1 MRREYIVACLSVF
14 VVGFLLFAPAI
25 QGVPPAYSGQL
36 YSLYGDWLQG
46 KPVGLAVF
54 NVEPI
59 MNGKEFK
66 GDLILTI
73 INYSSN
79 SPRVVLVKH
88 INGYSQ
94 VAFKIQRV
102 PLGVQTISEVQNG
115 KIITR
120 EKTVF
125 KDRSYYIGVVGV
137 INGKLYS
144 GGMFINFEPK
154 QPISNLQVPLKLS
167 KKTLTKEEISKMKA
181 NILNLKGEKRKDQ
194 NAILIKDN
202 NIIYTASPIDV
213 EYSSTILPAGVI
225 HTAPW
230 TKVEWCL
237 ESGASTGRPTGLWY
251 DSFHQYV
258 IVGSPDPHSW
268 EKDGKKIALANTNSC
283 IALDNTYSSQYKKK
297 IVKAKVEYEL
307 DTYMIGSSWWVV
319 TEYVL
324 VPKYILNLVDGS
336 TSVENPPAVPSVYG
350 TITNDPQTLNFIVNK
365 NGEGWM
371 VQSVTLTF
379 GVGYDAIE
387 ADVSITLYRA
397 AGDNNAVPPYLKV
410 YNGKGLKYWY
420 RDNRKDTYEVYFHW

>member
-1 MRREYIVACLSVF
+1 MRRKYVVACLSVF

-59 MNGKEFK
+59 MKGKEFK

-73 INYSSN
+73 INYSSD

-120 EKTVF
+120 ERTVF

-167 KKTLTKEEISKMKA
+167 EKTLTKEEISKMKA
-181 NILNLKGEKRKDQ
+181 NTLNFKDKSIRGQ
-194 NAILIKDN
+194 RDMVIKDD
-202 NIIYTASPIDV
+202 IIYTASPIDV

-225 HTAPW
+225 HAAPR

-237 ESGASTGRPTGLWY
+237 ESGVSTGRPTGLWY

-258 IVGSPDPHSW
+258 IVGNPDPHSW
-268 EKDGKKIALANTNSC
+268 EKDGKKIALANGDSC
-283 IALDNTYSSQYKKK
+283 IYLDNTHSSQYKKK
-297 IVKAKVEYEL
+297 IVRANVEYEQ

-324 VPKYILNLVDGS
+324 VPKYIYNLVNGP
-336 TSVENPPAVPSVYG
+336 TSVENPPAVPSIHG
-350 TITNDPQTLNFIVNK
+350 IITNTPHTLNFVVNK
-365 NGEGWM
+365 DGSGWM

-379 GVGYDAIE
+379 GVGYDSVE

-397 AGDNNAVPPYLKV
+397 AGDDNAVPPYLKV

-420 RDNRKDTYEVYFHW
+420 KDNRKDTYEVYFHW